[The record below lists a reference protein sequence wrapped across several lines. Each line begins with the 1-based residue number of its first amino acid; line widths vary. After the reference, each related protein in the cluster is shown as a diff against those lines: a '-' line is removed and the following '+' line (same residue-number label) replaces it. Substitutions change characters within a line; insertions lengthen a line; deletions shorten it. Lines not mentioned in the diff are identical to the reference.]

1 MNIIRKKPIIILTVV
16 CAVVLIGAVAF
27 MIGFVNPNL
36 RYADA
41 GSKLLKKDYYN
52 AMLIYQDLGRY
63 KDSETRYRVA
73 ELYATSS
80 GMEIEEFVAK
90 ALSLGV
96 RVQVAV
102 GEILPVPQEEEE
114 QEYVVRKVWF
124 LIEYQYYTYQD
135 LDDYRQGLPIPTQDG
150 KTFSGWNVESNF
162 YVMHECNNYI
172 STGTLDGDYVFIKLL
187 PQWQ

>member
-1 MNIIRKKPIIILTVV
+1 MNDVRKKPIIILTVV

-41 GSKLLKKDYYN
+41 GSKMLKKDYYN

-63 KDSETRYRVA
+63 KDSETRYQVA
-73 ELYATSS
+73 EFYATSYD
-80 GMEIEEFVAK
+80 MEIEEFIAK
-90 ALSLGV
+90 ALSLGL

-102 GEILPVPQEEEE
+102 GEITPLPQEEEE
-114 QEYVVRKVWF
+114 REFIARPVWF
-124 LIEYQYYTYQD
+124 LIEYQYYTYLD
-135 LDDYRQGLPIPTQDG
+135 LDDFGQGLTIPTQED
-150 KTFSGWNVESNF
+150 KTFTGWKVESNF

-172 STGTLDGDYVFIKLL
+172 STGTLDGDYIFIKLL
-187 PQWQ
+187 PSWQ